1 MGRNRARSAWATA
14 LLAPLCAGLG
24 SVVIFELAGGLP
36 IAPQVTAALP
46 PSPAIDWSHEPAVF
60 EPPAREALDIIA
72 ARPLFSPSRRPFVA
86 QGGEVLPE
94 APVPPSPLE
103 LIGVLLTDTQ
113 QAALIRPQDGGA
125 AAWVRENEAVAGW
138 RIEKI
143 ERNRVHL
150 RAGDRL
156 EVVELRADTAVPADA
171 RPKRRTPRQ
180 QENRQA
186 RSVDDQGAPDSDK
199 TGAEVEADEVEAERS
214 D

>member
-1 MGRNRARSAWATA
+1 
-14 LLAPLCAGLG
+14 
-24 SVVIFELAGGLP
+24 VIFELAGGLP

-46 PSPAIDWSHEPAVF
+46 ASPAIDWSHEPTVF
-60 EPPAREALDIIA
+60 EPPAREELDIIA
-72 ARPLFSPSRRPFVA
+72 ARPLFSPSRRPVA
-86 QGGEVLPE
+86 AQAAEPKAPAPLP
-94 APVPPSPLE
+94 PLE
-103 LIGVLLTDTQ
+103 LIGVLLTDIQ
-113 QAALIRPQDGGA
+113 QAALIRPRDGGA

-171 RPKRRTPRQ
+171 RPKRRTARD
-180 QENRQA
+180 QEKRQA
-186 RSVDDQGAPDSDK
+186 RSDDDQVVPDSDK
-199 TGAEVEADEVEAERS
+199 AGAQVETDETEADGIEEEPS